1 MTTPSRG
8 SSALLA
14 LSLAL
19 VAGLAAWYGRAVWDD
34 SGAFALA
41 LFGVPLLC
49 AAGALGAER
58 AVRGP
63 AAPLVV
69 GALAAVSLAW
79 SLVVALG
86 FGQLLVPSLLLV
98 AAAFLSW
105 ADRRTDRTAP
115 LPG

>member
-1 MTTPSRG
+1 MTTPSRAP
-8 SSALLA
+8 SVLLA

-19 VAGLAAWYGRAVWDD
+19 VAGLAAWYGRAIWDD

-41 LFGVPLLC
+41 LFGVPALC
-49 AAGALGAER
+49 VSGALGAER

-63 AAPLVV
+63 AAAVAV
-69 GALAAVSLAW
+69 GVLAAVSLGW

-86 FGQLLVPSLLLV
+86 FAQLLVPALLLV
-98 AAAFLSW
+98 AAAVVSW
-105 ADRRTDRTAP
+105 AGRRTDRTPP